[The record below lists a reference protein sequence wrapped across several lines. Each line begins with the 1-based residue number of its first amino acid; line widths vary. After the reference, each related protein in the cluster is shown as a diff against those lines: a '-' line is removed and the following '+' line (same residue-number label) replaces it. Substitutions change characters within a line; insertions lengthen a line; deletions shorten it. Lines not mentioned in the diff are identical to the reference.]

1 MAGGRGACVGG
12 ACIAGG
18 MHGRGT
24 CMAGG
29 VCGKGG
35 VRNRR
40 EGTHPTG
47 MHSSWYSVHKA
58 LIFDFAK
65 CSQKWHKI
73 ETFLVSKKV
82 GCGGSR
88 IFLRRTPTPKV
99 CVLTYFFAENCMK
112 MKEFGPPWGRIP
124 GASLL

>member
-1 MAGGRGACVGG
+1 
-12 ACIAGG
+12 
-18 MHGRGT
+18 
-24 CMAGG
+24 MAGG

-35 VRNRR
+35 CVTGESATAA

-73 ETFLVSKKV
+73 ETFLVSKNV

-88 IFLRRTPTPKV
+88 I
-99 CVLTYFFAENCMK
+99 
-112 MKEFGPPWGRIP
+112 
-124 GASLL
+124 S